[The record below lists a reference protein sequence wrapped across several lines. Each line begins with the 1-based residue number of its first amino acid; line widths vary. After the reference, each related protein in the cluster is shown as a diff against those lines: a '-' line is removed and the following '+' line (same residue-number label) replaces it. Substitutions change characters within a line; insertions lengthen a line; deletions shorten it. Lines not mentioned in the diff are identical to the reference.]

1 MPGRSAVHA
10 SPAARLRLRTV
21 GAMIEVGVPGA
32 YVRTI
37 RATHLRNVALL
48 TLVGACATGGALFF
62 LAASRLGPAVVSA
75 AISAVSVALGRAEW
89 SAVRRAQAG
98 LSAEQSAAESLRR
111 GDFAVLVFG
120 ATLERGDCDAVVIGP
135 QLVAVEVKHGTGE
148 VQAVRGGLI
157 VRGKPLRKDPVR
169 QARAQAAAIRR
180 RCGVYT
186 DAVVCVT
193 QMSNQP
199 FQADGVWVCS
209 ARDLATVAGGLPGR
223 VTRFQAATIAGQLSS
238 GEPAKNP

>member
-10 SPAARLRLRTV
+10 SPAELGALCTV
-21 GAMIEVGVPGA
+21 ESMIEVGVPGA

-37 RATHLRNVALL
+37 RARHLRNVVFASLA
-48 TLVGACATGGALFF
+48 GASTAAGTLFF
-62 LAASRLGPAVVSA
+62 LTAARLWPALVTVVLSA
-75 AISAVSVALGRAEW
+75 GSVAFSRVEW
-89 SAVRRAQAG
+89 SSVRRAQAG
-98 LSAEQSAAESLRR
+98 LTAEQTAAEGLRR
-111 GDFAVLVFG
+111 GGFAVLVFG

-135 QLVAVEVKHGTGE
+135 QLVAVEVKHGNGE
-148 VQAVRGGLI
+148 VRVTRDGLSVRG
-157 VRGKPLRKDPVR
+157 RSLRKDPVR
-169 QARAQAAAIRR
+169 QARAQAAAVRR

-193 QMSNQP
+193 GMSNQP

-209 ARDLATVAGGLPGR
+209 ARDLAVVTGSLPGR
-223 VTRFQAATIAGQLSS
+223 VTRFQAATIAGQLTS